1 MQNLTLNQKRVLDFI
16 ESYKKRTGVPPTYEV
31 IGKHFGYTAKS
42 TVQHYV
48 EVLIKKGYLTKEH
61 HLSSGL
67 TLYKEGNLVPLLG
80 QVAAGRPLEHHKFDE
95 RLEVPRNMLKS
106 AGSYF
111 ALEVVGDSMIGEGIF
126 EGDYV
131 IIREQNVAQNG
142 DLIVAEIEDE
152 ATLKRFYKRRTRGG
166 GATTLNEQVELRAAN
181 PKYKPII
188 VTPEQTFR
196 IAGVM
201 HGLIRY
207 TN

>member
-1 MQNLTLNQKRVLDFI
+1 MQNLTLNQRRILDFI
-16 ESYKKRTGVPPTYEV
+16 ENYRNRTGVSPTYEV

-48 EVLIKKGYLTKEH
+48 ETLIKKGYLTKEH
-61 HLSSGL
+61 HLSNGL

-80 QVAAGRPLEHHKFDE
+80 QVAAGRPLERYKFDE
-95 RLEVPRNMLKS
+95 RLEVPRKMLKTPG
-106 AGSYF
+106 AYF
-111 ALEVVGDSMIGEGIF
+111 ALEVVGDSMINDGIF
-126 EGDYV
+126 EGDFV
-131 IIREQNVAQNG
+131 VIREQNTAQNG

-152 ATLKRFYKRRTRGG
+152 ATLKRFFKKRADR
-166 GATTLNEQVELRAAN
+166 VELHAAN

-188 VTPEQTFR
+188 VEPHQSFR

-207 TN
+207 AN